1 MIIIKIRIIVLACGS
16 PQVLGDVARSVL
28 SEGLNAGLFLFC
40 IVLELK
46 GRWLQRSEEVP
57 GELVSG
63 AASVSGLNSPAPRA
77 QTCTPDLHPI
87 LTPAVL
93 FRASRS
99 PGRPATCGWH
109 PAHCPLSKARMPSGR
124 PPLLGTPTALC
135 SPVWPPPLCVR
146 V

>member
-109 PAHCPLSKARMPSGR
+109 PAHCPERACPVAVRPCWARPRHCARQSG
-124 PPLLGTPTALC
+124 LLRFACAFKL
-135 SPVWPPPLCVR
+135 
-146 V
+146 